1 MAPKRGDAIFV
12 RDARAPLLRADRLA
26 VAAHAAARREEL
38 PVEAGVKHV
47 LTRGFRAAPFPD
59 GAPSNDGD

>member
-1 MAPKRGDAIFV
+1 MASE
-12 RDARAPLLRADRLA
+12 
-26 VAAHAAARREEL
+26 AASHAECRARREEL
-38 PVEAGVKHV
+38 PVDAGVKHV